1 MGKKEKGPDGIG
13 GWLLV
18 VLLLCILSAIS
29 NLALLIQKLASI
41 ITQFKVGILI
51 SAVLLLVYSTLIWIT
66 IFMIFKKKKSAIKGY
81 IYSFIAGTLFVI
93 WYYLVS
99 WLIYFPD
106 QTVQIVQNLIII
118 FVNVLIMALMLLYL
132 LKSKRVKNTLVN

>member
-1 MGKKEKGPDGIG
+1 MGKKEKGPNGIG